1 MRSGNCR
8 CLSSFKNYYIFLL
21 TTSFL
26 VAASDVRNDPG
37 SHLSSSNSVTFICFS
52 LSFSPSPLRFIN
64 VSLHWICGRNSIS
77 TIYREKVDSALSL
90 HRLHCT
96 VRERHRQ
103 SERESEQGSCQFQ
116 YAWPKVRGGAALDEA
131 ASPWVES
138 VGVRCNGL
146 VGGVKVCM
154 SEGWRRMSTSTE
166 RITCARAVI
175 VVVAGIVY
183 VLHLLVTV
191 YLLSLSLSVCP
202 SVST

>member
-1 MRSGNCR
+1 M
-8 CLSSFKNYYIFLL
+8 
-21 TTSFL
+21 
-26 VAASDVRNDPG
+26 
-37 SHLSSSNSVTFICFS
+37 
-52 LSFSPSPLRFIN
+52 
-64 VSLHWICGRNSIS
+64 
-77 TIYREKVDSALSL
+77 
-90 HRLHCT
+90 
-96 VRERHRQ
+96 
-103 SERESEQGSCQFQ
+103 
-116 YAWPKVRGGAALDEA
+116 RGGAALDKA